1 MTTKADFSAEDWTTV
16 SEGPPTAGLLVVM
29 ASRGGT
35 FKETVAMA
43 KAYAEARSE
52 HGASELLDEIVSAK
66 PKVDHTRYHSYAEL
80 KDHGLG
86 VLRQA
91 MTLLSAKA
99 TPQEIDDYRSLVT
112 SAGETSRRGA
122 QGARRSC
129 EPRGK
134 GGAAGPRRCARTP
147 ARRIRVPTAGLQVR
161 TYFVA
166 MNRMC
171 SRS

>member
-16 SEGPPTAGLLVVM
+16 SEGPPTAGLVVVM
-29 ASRGGT
+29 AAHGGT

-43 KAYAEARSE
+43 KAYAEARSQ

-91 MTLLSAKA
+91 MTVLSGKA
-99 TPQEIDDYRSLVT
+99 TAQEIDDYRSFVLALAKRV
-112 SAGETSRRGA
+112 AEAHKEHGEPVSPEEQVALQDLEGA
-122 QGARRSC
+122 LAT
-129 EPRGK
+129 P
-134 GGAAGPRRCARTP
+134 AAG
-147 ARRIRVPTAGLQVR
+147 
-161 TYFVA
+161 
-166 MNRMC
+166 
-171 SRS
+171 